1 MNARF
6 SATPLDL
13 SRFPPPLAIRGI
25 DLEGVIIPERKARL
39 LELFAAAGIPFDVED
54 LEFDPAVILQQL
66 DGGRE
71 LLAYAA
77 INDSV
82 RAVLVAFATG
92 ADLDHLAAF
101 YGVTRMVI
109 APATNN
115 APAVMESDAEFRRRV
130 LLAPEAFGAAG
141 PIGAY
146 VFHALSADP
155 MVLNADVWSP
165 GPGEVSVAIQSR
177 EGDGTASEETLQQV
191 RAHLRRDD
199 IKPLTDDLG
208 VASVVNHPYQISVE
222 VFIAPG
228 PDPQTVRDEVEASL
242 AAMAAGRRT
251 PARDVPRSA
260 VYAAASI
267 GPVDRV
273 VVNQPTSDI
282 ARGNGEVGIVT
293 AIDVTVTVYG

>member
-1 MNARF
+1 MNRF

-13 SRFPPPLAIRGI
+13 SRFPTPLAIRGI
-25 DLEGVIIPERKARL
+25 DFDAIRTARL
-39 LELFAAAGIPFDVED
+39 HRLGAIMQEAGLPWEVGGLEANPAALINRSDAY
-54 LEFDPAVILQQL
+54 
-66 DGGRE
+66 RE

-109 APATNN
+109 APATNGT
-115 APAVMESDAEFRRRV
+115 PAVMESDAEFRRRV

-177 EGDGTASEETLQQV
+177 EGDGTASEETLQRV

-208 VASVVNHPYQISVE
+208 VASVVNHPYEISVE

-228 PDPQTVRDEVEASL
+228 PDPQTVRDQVEASL

-260 VYAAASI
+260 VYAAASV

-293 AIDVTVTVYG
+293 GINVTVTVYG